1 MIDRRS
7 FLSRLGASAVLVGV
21 PAALASQSDPI
32 SQGSRTRIPLNGEW
46 EMRLDGVPYDTVTVP
61 SSRRPSGYYSLNR
74 NLVIP
79 RLGPGQR
86 SFVRFEAVCYWGRV
100 TVNGK
105 VLGTMGPYVPYEFE
119 FTDVAKEGKNDLQV
133 EIADLAPLPDGSGTA
148 EVKLGIHRGWEGY
161 GGLIRDVFAEL
172 RPTSFVDN
180 VRLAYKL
187 SDDFSSCAGSPR
199 VIVSSTEAAS
209 ATVEIV
215 LKQFGREV
223 TRASTTVQLKPG
235 SNEVELTFKVEDP
248 ALWSPEA
255 PNLYV
260 LTAIV
265 KTSSAEDAWSCKTG
279 FREIHTEGNEFRLN
293 GKKLVLNGVCRHDMW
308 REQGF
313 TLTRDQQD
321 QDMRMIKKQGCNFI
335 RLVHYPHDRRIVELA
350 DELGMLVSEEPGY
363 WGMDFNTMERPRIEL
378 GYVIM
383 ETIIRRDWNS
393 PSVMAWLLSNEC
405 TLTVPFLKEGK
416 ERCNRLDPIKR
427 LVSAANDRDPK
438 KVKQIFVDAGMDF
451 FDQHPY
457 TYDVEVFAKE
467 AEFDGPSKPLT
478 FTEWGGKALGQVEI
492 VMRNQVDKLVDLVEG
507 GQLAGHMFW
516 SWQDMRQYS
525 RIDGEMRDGILESGV
540 VTEWREPRDVVAM
553 ELTRLFELRRHVI
566 DQPDTAPEVVPLKW
580 APWSKKSSF
589 EAIDLQP
596 LVEGADGG
604 RAWGSLKAY
613 MSKYWENAAKTQWKQ
628 TGEDLLLW
636 KGSKTEIAGV
646 EFHFPVVNDRV
657 RPLILTAEAPEIVIP
672 LKGPCSRLHILG
684 QVTFGEGFPLA
695 GKDGEQV
702 ASYILEFSKGKNK
715 EIPLRNGYE
724 VAQANF
730 VKDAGRLDPNATET
744 QRALVYV
751 KDIAREQYQILL
763 YSIPVE
769 GAGLVR
775 LRCKLKGEQPP
786 LAIFAITTEAGLTRS
801 H

>member
-21 PAALASQSDPI
+21 PALASESDPVI
-32 SQGSRTRIPLNGEW
+32 QGSRTRIPLNGEW
-46 EMRLDGVPYDTVTVP
+46 EMRLDGELYDVVTVP
-61 SSRRPSGYYSLNR
+61 SSRRPSGYYSLSR
-74 NLVIP
+74 SIDIP
-79 RLGPGQR
+79 KLTPGQR

-105 VLGTMGPYVPYEFE
+105 ALGTMGPYVPYEFE
-119 FTDVAKEGKNDLQV
+119 FTEVAKQGKNDLQV

-161 GGLIRDVFAEL
+161 GGLIRDVNAEL
-172 RPTSFVDN
+172 RPATFVDN

-199 VIVSSTEAAS
+199 VIVSSAEAVAGS
-209 ATVEIV
+209 VEIV
-215 LKQFGREV
+215 LTQMGSEV
-223 TRASTTVQLKPG
+223 ARASQNVQFKPG
-235 SNEVELTFKVEDP
+235 MNEVELTFKVEDP
-248 ALWSPEA
+248 ALWSPET
-255 PNLYV
+255 PNLYE
-260 LTAIV
+260 LRANIRAG
-265 KTSSAEDAWSCKTG
+265 SSEDSWSCKTG
-279 FREIHTEGNEFRLN
+279 FREIHTEGNKFILN
-293 GKKLVLNGVCRHDMW
+293 GKKLILNGICRHDMW

-313 TLTRDQQD
+313 TLTRAQQD
-321 QDMRMIKKQGCNFI
+321 QDMRMIKLQGCNFI

-378 GYVIM
+378 GYVIL

-427 LVSAANDRDPK
+427 LVSAANDRSAE
-438 KVKQIFVDAGMDF
+438 KVKQIFIDSGMDF

-457 TYDVEVFAKE
+457 TYDVEKFSAE
-467 AEFDGPSKPLT
+467 AEYDGPSKPLT

-492 VMRNQVDKLVDLVEG
+492 VMRNQVNKLIDLVES

-540 VTEWREPRDVVAM
+540 VTEWREPRDVVTM
-553 ELTRLFELRRHVI
+553 ELTRLFELRRHVENLA
-566 DQPDTAPEVVPLKW
+566 DTVPEVVPLRW
-580 APWSKKSSF
+580 APWSKKSHF

-596 LVEGADGG
+596 LVEGDSG
-604 RAWGSLKAY
+604 RAWDSFKGHMA
-613 MSKYWENAAKTQWKQ
+613 KYWEKASKTQWKQ

-636 KGSKTEIAGV
+636 KQNKAEIASV
-646 EFHFPVVNDRV
+646 EFRFPMMNGRV
-657 RPLILTAEAPEIVIP
+657 RPLVLTSASPEIVIP
-672 LKGPCSRLHILG
+672 IKGPCSRLHILG
-684 QVTFGEGFPLA
+684 QVTFGEGFPFV
-695 GKDGEQV
+695 GKDGEQIG
-702 ASYILEFSKGKNK
+702 SYILEFSKGKNK

-724 VAQANF
+724 VAQANLIR
-730 VKDAGRLDPNATET
+730 DAGRIDPMATET
-744 QRALVYV
+744 QRVFVYV
-751 KDIAREQYQILL
+751 KDIFREHYQVLL

-786 LAIFAITTEAGLTRS
+786 LAIFAVTAERA
-801 H
+801 